1 MAVGVLMP
9 KAGITVE
16 ECVITEWL
24 KKKGDHVNVGD
35 ILFTYETDKASFEC
49 ESTAEG
55 EILEIF
61 YEDGDEVPVLV
72 NVCAVGQPGEDIS
85 GIKEG
90 TAAPAAEAAPAPA
103 AAPTPAPAVAA
114 PAGNMAQGVLMPKAG
129 ITVEECVITEWVKK
143 KGDQVKVGDVLFTY
157 ETDKAS
163 FECEST
169 AEGELLEIFYE
180 DGDEVPVLVNVC
192 AIGKPGDSIEGI
204 KEGTAPVAVPAPAAE
219 AAPAAAA
226 PAAAAPTGPVAQ
238 GVLMP
243 KAGITVEECVIT
255 EWVKKK
261 GDQVKVGDVL
271 FTYETDK
278 AAFECES
285 TAEGELL
292 EIFYEDGDEVP
303 VLVNVCAIGKP
314 GDSIEGLKEGTAPT
328 AASAPAAAPVA
339 SAPAAPVVAA
349 SGPANPDAKVSPR
362 ARMAAKDLGVDAT
375 AATPTGPH
383 GRILEADVKAYAA
396 SAPVVAPAVE
406 AAAPAPATA
415 APVAVASAP
424 AKEAPTADV
433 EYVDVKFSGVR
444 KATAKAMVKSLST
457 MAQLTHYH
465 TFDATALMNLRKQI
479 KANGDAMGM
488 PNITL
493 NDMVMFAVSRIILNH
508 SDLNAIMPEDNV
520 LRKYTNVHLGMA
532 VDTPK
537 GLMVPTIFNANKMS
551 LSELCVEAKRLA
563 KICQEGKAT
572 PDMLSGASFTV
583 SNVGSLGVE
592 MFTPVVN
599 PPQVGILGVCGIT
612 TRVKEVNGEIK
623 TYPAMGLCL
632 SYDHRALDGTPA
644 SKFVKELCT
653 ALENISLLMMK

>member
-16 ECVITEWL
+16 ECIITEWL

-61 YEDGDEVPVLV
+61 YEEGDEVPVLV

-90 TAAPAAEAAPAPA
+90 TAEPAQAAPAAEAPA
-103 AAPTPAPAVAA
+103 AAAPSAAAA
-114 PAGNMAQGVLMPKAG
+114 PAGNVAAGVLMPKAG
-129 ITVEECVITEWVKK
+129 ITVEECIITEWLKK
-143 KGDQVKVGDVLFTY
+143 KGDHVNVGDILFTY

-204 KEGTAPVAVPAPAAE
+204 KEGTAPAAAPAAE
-219 AAPAAAA
+219 APAAA
-226 PAAAAPTGPVAQ
+226 PAAPAGNMAA

-255 EWVKKK
+255 EWHKKK
-261 GDQVKVGDVL
+261 GDHVAMGEVL

-314 GDSIEGLKEGTAPT
+314 GDSIEGLKEGTAP
-328 AASAPAAAPVA
+328 AAPAAAE
-339 SAPAAPVVAA
+339 APAAAADAPAA
-349 SGPANPDAKVSPR
+349 SGPANPGAKVSPR
-362 ARMAAKDLGVDAT
+362 ARMAARDLGVDAT

-383 GRILEADVKAYAA
+383 GRIVEADVRAYAA
-396 SAPVVAPAVE
+396 AVPAKAPAAS
-406 AAAPAPATA
+406 AAAEAPAPAAAEA
-415 APVAVASAP
+415 APAAAPSA
-424 AKEAPTADV
+424 EA

-479 KANGDAMGM
+479 KANGEAMGM

-508 SDLNAIMPEDNV
+508 PDLNAIMPEENV

-537 GLMVPTIFNANKMS
+537 GLMVPTIFNANKMT
-551 LSELCVEAKRLA
+551 LAEMCVEAKRLA

-644 SKFVKELCT
+644 SRFVKELCT